1 MSKRSQD
8 LLVVDPSL
16 SYLAFADR
24 ITPARFAQVKADLG
38 EFADQIVF
46 APYSQK
52 LHRQLKAHKS
62 TYYAAA
68 IAFRKTQEYKKW
80 NI

>member
-1 MSKRSQD
+1 MSNRSQD

-24 ITPARFAQVKADLG
+24 IAPARFAQIKADLG
-38 EFADQIVF
+38 EFAEEIVF

-52 LHRQLKAHKS
+52 LHRQLKAQKS

-68 IAFRKTQEYKKW
+68 IAYRKTLKV
-80 NI
+80 

>member
-24 ITPARFAQVKADLG
+24 ITPARFAQIKADLG
-38 EFADQIVF
+38 EFAEEIVF

-52 LHRQLKAHKS
+52 LQRQLKAQKS

-68 IAFRKTQEYKKW
+68 IAYRKTLKV
-80 NI
+80 